1 MSGSAGPRRP
11 DLEFVVELADRL
23 EEAGLRAW
31 LCGGWAEELR
41 GLTPP
46 RPHADVDLLYPG
58 PDFGRVDRFIEEAS
72 VEEWLGKR
80 RHHKRAF
87 AVDGVLVELIL
98 VEHDPTGWFTALP
111 GGVHRWPHDVF
122 ATSGRL
128 RVASVDAL
136 TGFREAIAAR
146 RARAA

>member
-1 MSGSAGPRRP
+1 VSRRP
-11 DLEFVVELADRL
+11 DLPFVLELADL
-23 EEAGLRAW
+23 LDAAGLRTW
-31 LCGGWAEELR
+31 LAGGWAEELR
-41 GLTPP
+41 GLSPP

-58 PDFGRVDRFIEEAS
+58 PDFERVDRYVSDAP
-72 VEEWLGKR
+72 VEELAGQRR
-80 RHHKRAF
+80 RHERGF
-87 AVDGVLVELIL
+87 VLDGVRVELLL
-98 VEHDPTGWFTALP
+98 VQRDSTGWFTPLP
-111 GGVHRWPHDVF
+111 GGAHRWPHDVF